1 MINQRLFDHYK
12 INTKKNLQIKN
23 ICPRPYDTILID
35 KNGSC
40 YACECT
46 SWLPQ
51 SVGNLQVKSLDEIIN
66 SKMQQHL
73 QSSVADGTYRYCNE
87 HQCSY
92 IKSNQVFPPVFLPN
106 SPEHIR
112 HLRLAIDDSC
122 NLRCPSCRKGLIF
135 HKEGSAFNLGIKFAD
150 KINDWLY
157 NYKHPIQIHIGSDGD
172 PFASHVYRHFMEQT
186 PERDNIKYS
195 ILTNGLMFKEFHTK
209 VPYVINN
216 LQELGVSID
225 GASKETYEKLRL
237 GGKWDNINR
246 NLECI
251 ANLKQK
257 HNFKFI
263 LHFVVQKDNYHE
275 MEKIIDLG
283 EQYGADRVWLNKIEN
298 WNTFKDWDE
307 QNLFDPLHS
316 DHMGYKI
323 CLNNVVQRIQKRD
336 DRFIECPTLI
346 NEEVRYKNKN

>member
-1 MINQRLFDHYK
+1 MINQRLFDHYS
-12 INTKKNLQIKN
+12 IDTTKNLDIWAN
-23 ICPRPYDTILID
+23 CPRPFDTILID

-51 SVGNLQVKSLDEIIN
+51 SIGNLQIKSLDEIIN
-66 SKMQQHL
+66 SKMHKHL
-73 QSSVADGTYRYCNE
+73 QSSITDKTYRYCNE

-92 IKSNQVFPPVFLPN
+92 IRSNSV
-106 SPEHIR
+106 EHITGGTNIE

-122 NLRCPSCRKGLIF
+122 NLRCPSCRTKLIF
-135 HKEGSAFNLGIKFAD
+135 VKSFAEYKKRITLAD
-150 KINDWLY
+150 RINDWLAQVIR
-157 NYKHPIQIHIGSDGD
+157 PVTVHIGSDGD
-172 PFASHVYRHFMEQT
+172 PFASHVYKYFMAHA
-186 PERDNIKYS
+186 PKRDNIKYS
-195 ILTNGLMFKEFHTK
+195 MLTNGLMFKDYYPK
-209 VPYVINN
+209 VPHVIEH
-216 LQELGVSID
+216 LKELGVSID

-237 GGKWDNINR
+237 GGNWEKINQ
-246 NLECI
+246 
-251 ANLKQK
+251 NLKCISELKKK
-257 HNFKFI
+257 HNFRFI

-275 MEKIIDLG
+275 MENIIDLG

-307 QNLFDPLHS
+307 QNLFDPLHP

-323 CLNNVVQRIQKRD
+323 CLNNVIQRIQKRN

-346 NEEVRYKNKN
+346 SEEVRYKNKN